1 MYEILRLLP
10 VKIPVIVTASFFT
23 KLWIYLIFFLFS
35 SSVVSI
41 EDAFDQDD
49 WEHWSQL
56 TGKVGIQIVG

>member
-1 MYEILRLLP
+1 MYKILRLLP
-10 VKIPVIVTASFFT
+10 VKIPVTVTASFFT
-23 KLWIYLIFFLFS
+23 KLWIYLSFLFS

>member
-1 MYEILRLLP
+1 MYKILRLLL
-10 VKIPVIVTASFFT
+10 VKIPVTVTASFFT
-23 KLWIYLIFFLFS
+23 KLWIS

>member
-1 MYEILRLLP
+1 MYKILRLLS
-10 VKIPVIVTASFFT
+10 VKIPVTVTASFFT
-23 KLWIYLIFFLFS
+23 KLWIYLSFLFS

>member
-1 MYEILRLLP
+1 MYKILRLLL
-10 VKIPVIVTASFFT
+10 VKIPVTVTASFFT
-23 KLWIYLIFFLFS
+23 KLWIYLIFPLS